1 MLSQTFNLVQYFSN
15 FLFFLI
21 FLPILNFKYVQS
33 GDLILKIKNFDN
45 QSGLIHIAIYNEQ
58 EKFPKKEGKIL
69 GFKEKTSKI
78 IENNYEINNLKEGIY
93 AVAIFHDENSN
104 NKFDSFF
111 GIPNEKYG
119 FSNNPSIFLS
129 APKFDQS
136 SFDLRQN
143 EKKIIEIE
151 LK

>member
-1 MLSQTFNLVQYFSN
+1 MISQTLNLVQYFSN
-15 FLFFLI
+15 FLFFLA
-21 FLPILNFKYVQS
+21 FLPILNFKNVQS

-58 EKFPKKEGKIL
+58 EKFPKKEGKLL
-69 GFKEKTSKI
+69 GFKEKISKI

-104 NKFDSFF
+104 DKFDSFF

-129 APKFDQS
+129 APKFEQS

>member
-1 MLSQTFNLVQYFSN
+1 MISQTFNLVQYFSN
-15 FLFFLI
+15 FLFFLA
-21 FLPILNFKYVQS
+21 FLSILNFKNVQS

-58 EKFPKKEGKIL
+58 EKFPKKEGKLL
-69 GFKEKTSKI
+69 GFKEKISKI

-104 NKFDSFF
+104 DKFDSFF

-129 APKFDQS
+129 APKFEQS

-143 EKKIIEIE
+143 EKKVIEIE

>member
-1 MLSQTFNLVQYFSN
+1 MISQTFNLVQYFSN
-15 FLFFLI
+15 FLFFLA
-21 FLPILNFKYVQS
+21 FLSILNFKNVQS

-129 APKFDQS
+129 APKFEQS

>member
-1 MLSQTFNLVQYFSN
+1 MISQTFNLVQYFSN
-15 FLFFLI
+15 FLFFLA
-21 FLPILNFKYVQS
+21 FLSILNFKNVQS

-58 EKFPKKEGKIL
+58 EKFPKKEGKLL
-69 GFKEKTSKI
+69 GFKEKISKI

-129 APKFDQS
+129 APKFEQS

>member
-1 MLSQTFNLVQYFSN
+1 MNYLKLKYIKYI
-15 FLFFLI
+15 LLI
-21 FLPILNFKYVQS
+21 
-33 GDLILKIKNFDN
+33 
-45 QSGLIHIAIYNEQ
+45 
-58 EKFPKKEGKIL
+58 
-69 GFKEKTSKI
+69 FKEKTSKI

-104 NKFDSFF
+104 DKFDSFF

-129 APKFDQS
+129 APKFEQS

>member
-1 MLSQTFNLVQYFSN
+1 MISQTFNLVQYFSN
-15 FLFFLI
+15 FLFFLV
-21 FLPILNFKYVQS
+21 FLPILNFKNVQS

-58 EKFPKKEGKIL
+58 EKFPKKEGKLL

-104 NKFDSFF
+104 DKFDSFF

-129 APKFDQS
+129 APKFEQS

>member
-1 MLSQTFNLVQYFSN
+1 MISQTFNLVQYFSN
-15 FLFFLI
+15 FLFFLA
-21 FLPILNFKYVQS
+21 FLPILNFKNVQS

-58 EKFPKKEGKIL
+58 EKFPKKEGKLL

-129 APKFDQS
+129 APKFEQS

>member
-1 MLSQTFNLVQYFSN
+1 MISQTFNLVQYFSN
-15 FLFFLI
+15 FLFFLA
-21 FLPILNFKYVQS
+21 FLSILNFKNVQS

-58 EKFPKKEGKIL
+58 EKFPKKEGKLL

-104 NKFDSFF
+104 DKFDSFF

-129 APKFDQS
+129 APKFEQS

>member
-1 MLSQTFNLVQYFSN
+1 MISQTFNLVQYFSN
-15 FLFFLI
+15 FLFFLA
-21 FLPILNFKYVQS
+21 FLPILNFKNVQS

-78 IENNYEINNLKEGIY
+78 IKNNYEINNLKEGTY

-104 NKFDSFF
+104 DKFDSFF

-129 APKFDQS
+129 APNFEQS

>member
-1 MLSQTFNLVQYFSN
+1 MISQTSNLVQYFSN
-15 FLFFLI
+15 FLFFLV
-21 FLPILNFKYVQS
+21 FLPILNFKNVQS

-58 EKFPKKEGKIL
+58 EKFPKKEGKLL
-69 GFKEKTSKI
+69 GFKEKISKI

-104 NKFDSFF
+104 DKFDSFF

-129 APKFDQS
+129 APKFEQS

>member
-1 MLSQTFNLVQYFSN
+1 MISQTFNLVQYFSN
-15 FLFFLI
+15 FLFLLA
-21 FLPILNFKYVQS
+21 FLPILNSKNVQS

-104 NKFDSFF
+104 DKFDSFF

-129 APKFDQS
+129 APKFEQS

>member
-1 MLSQTFNLVQYFSN
+1 MISQTFNLVQYFSN
-15 FLFFLI
+15 FLFFLA
-21 FLPILNFKYVQS
+21 FLSILNFKNVQS

-104 NKFDSFF
+104 DKFDSFF

-129 APKFDQS
+129 APKFEQS

>member
-1 MLSQTFNLVQYFSN
+1 MISQTFNLVQYFSN
-15 FLFFLI
+15 FLFFLA
-21 FLPILNFKYVQS
+21 FLPILNFKNVQS

-58 EKFPKKEGKIL
+58 EKFPKKEGKLL
-69 GFKEKTSKI
+69 GFKEKISKI

-104 NKFDSFF
+104 DKFDSFF

-129 APKFDQS
+129 APKFEQS

>member
-1 MLSQTFNLVQYFSN
+1 MISQTFNLVQYFSN
-15 FLFFLI
+15 FLFFLA
-21 FLPILNFKYVQS
+21 FLSILNFKNVQS

-58 EKFPKKEGKIL
+58 EKFPKKEGKLL
-69 GFKEKTSKI
+69 GFKEKISKI

-104 NKFDSFF
+104 DKFDSFF

>member
-1 MLSQTFNLVQYFSN
+1 MISQTFNLVQYFSN
-15 FLFFLI
+15 FLFFLA
-21 FLPILNFKYVQS
+21 FLSILNFKNVQS

-58 EKFPKKEGKIL
+58 EKFPKKEGKFL

-78 IENNYEINNLKEGIY
+78 IKNNYEINNLKEGIY

-104 NKFDSFF
+104 DKFDSFF

-119 FSNNPSIFLS
+119 FSNNPSIFLG
-129 APKFDQS
+129 APKFEQS

>member
-1 MLSQTFNLVQYFSN
+1 MISQTFNLVQYFSN
-15 FLFFLI
+15 FLFFLA
-21 FLPILNFKYVQS
+21 FLPILNFKNVQS

-58 EKFPKKEGKIL
+58 EKFPKKDGKLL

-104 NKFDSFF
+104 DKFDSFF

-129 APKFDQS
+129 APKFEQS

>member
-1 MLSQTFNLVQYFSN
+1 MISQTFNLVQYFSN
-15 FLFFLI
+15 FLFFLA
-21 FLPILNFKYVQS
+21 FLTILNFKNVQS

-58 EKFPKKEGKIL
+58 EKFPKKEGKLL

-104 NKFDSFF
+104 DKFDSFF

-129 APKFDQS
+129 APKFEQS

>member
-1 MLSQTFNLVQYFSN
+1 MISQTFNLVQYFSN
-15 FLFFLI
+15 FLFFLA
-21 FLPILNFKYVQS
+21 FLPILNFKNVQS

-58 EKFPKKEGKIL
+58 EKFPKKEGKLL

-104 NKFDSFF
+104 DKFDSFF

-129 APKFDQS
+129 APKFEQS

>member
-1 MLSQTFNLVQYFSN
+1 MISQTFNLVQYFSN
-15 FLFFLI
+15 FLFFLA
-21 FLPILNFKYVQS
+21 FLSILNFKNVQS

-58 EKFPKKEGKIL
+58 EKFPKKEGKLL
-69 GFKEKTSKI
+69 GFKEKISKI

-104 NKFDSFF
+104 DKFDSFF

-129 APKFDQS
+129 APKFEQS

>member
-1 MLSQTFNLVQYFSN
+1 MISQTFNLVQYFSN
-15 FLFFLI
+15 FLFFLA
-21 FLPILNFKYVQS
+21 FLSILNFKNVQS

-45 QSGLIHIAIYNEQ
+45 QSGLIHIAIYNDQ
-58 EKFPKKEGKIL
+58 QKFPKNEGKFL

-104 NKFDSFF
+104 DKFDSFF

-129 APKFDQS
+129 APKFEQS

-143 EKKIIEIE
+143 EKKVIEIE

>member
-1 MLSQTFNLVQYFSN
+1 MISQTFNLVQYFSN

-58 EKFPKKEGKIL
+58 EKFPKKEGKLL

-104 NKFDSFF
+104 DKFDSFF

-129 APKFDQS
+129 APKFEQS